1 MVEAAL
7 EAVARSGLQINL
19 KIDKVNL
26 DIQNA
31 GKCMIEAEKR
41 ICDLK

>member
-1 MVEAAL
+1 MKAAL
-7 EAVARSGLQINL
+7 KAVARSGLQINL

-31 GKCMIEAEKR
+31 RKCMIEAEKR
-41 ICDLK
+41 VCDLK